1 MGRPAKHDAEDL
13 LDAAEAIAA
22 DRGPAAVS
30 MAAVARRAGVP
41 SGSLYHRFPS
51 RGALM
56 GGLWLRTV
64 QRFQAGWL
72 RALADEDPREA
83 LVAAA
88 RSVVGWSRRNRTEAR
103 LLLYGADEFAQAEWP
118 AAIRRATEEQRRDA
132 EAALR
137 SVADALRGGR
147 NGRERAI
154 LAAVDIPYAVL
165 RRRLSA
171 GDPIG
176 RDTEA
181 LVEESARALLG

>member
-1 MGRPAKHDAEDL
+1 MGRPAKHDADWL
-13 LDAAEAIAA
+13 LDAAAAIAA

-64 QRFQAGWL
+64 RRFQSGWL
-72 RALADEDPREA
+72 RALGDEDSLEA

-88 RSVVGWSRRNRTEAR
+88 RHVVTWSRRNREEAR
-103 LLLYGADEFAQAEWP
+103 LLLYGADEFGQADWP
-118 AAIRRATEEQRRDA
+118 AATRRATEEQLREA

-137 SVADALRGGR
+137 SVAGALGDGR
-147 NGRERAI
+147 DRTERVI
-154 LAAVDIPYAVL
+154 LAAVDMPYAVL
-165 RRRLSA
+165 RRRLRA

-176 RDTEA
+176 RDAEA
-181 LVEESARALLG
+181 LVEDCARALLG